1 MIEFYKIGK
10 KWYEQGDRNGGLFE
24 ANIVEKELIGICCDK
39 KVLVIL
45 NGKFFNIEEEMFL
58 LSYMQNF
65 DIKIFIATDIISLN
79 NNRSIINNCQYLLHQ
94 CPANDMI
101 ENDKLIQLYSWVP
114 EIFYTYTRQLL
125 QTEKQDK
132 LIFGG
137 GVRDNEHKILEYL
150 SAVPS
155 VSYLKT
161 NDYDNRIEYANYLIE
176 LAKYKYT
183 IVISRRSY
191 SDIGFITPRYCEAI
205 ANNVL
210 PICDSTYD
218 RSNHFAVVR
227 VSSKEELKRM
237 IEMLNQSEEFY
248 RSLLTQEHHKLASRQ
263 NNFRNL
269 IIDII
274 GGKYADKSRDC

>member
-10 KWYEQGDRNGGLFE
+10 KWYEDHDKNSGLFE
-24 ANIVEKELIGICCDK
+24 ANILEKELVDIHCDK
-39 KVLVIL
+39 KVLIIL
-45 NGKFFNIEEEMFL
+45 NGKFFNIEEEVFL
-58 LSYMQNF
+58 LSYMQGF
-65 DIKIFIATDIISLN
+65 DIKIFIASDIVALD

-101 ENDKLIQLYSWVP
+101 ENNKLVQLYSWVP
-114 EIFYTYTRQLL
+114 EVFYTYSKQLL
-125 QTEKQDK
+125 VEEKQNK

-137 GVRDNEHKILEYL
+137 GVRDNERKISEYL

-161 NDYDNRIEYANYLIE
+161 NKYDNRLEYADYLME
-176 LAKYKYT
+176 LAKCKYT
-183 IVISRRSY
+183 IIIARHAY
-191 SDIGFITPRYCEAI
+191 NDIGWVTARYCEAI
-205 ANNVL
+205 ANNTL

-218 RSNHFAVVR
+218 RSNHFAVLR
-227 VSSKEELKRM
+227 VSSKEELKQM
-237 IEMLNQSEEFY
+237 IEMLNQSEEFCI
-248 RSLLTQEHHKLASRQ
+248 SLLKQEHRKLASRQ

>member
-24 ANIVEKELIGICCDK
+24 ANIVEKELFGIYCDK

-45 NGKFFNIEEEMFL
+45 NGKFFNIEEELFL

-248 RSLLTQEHHKLASRQ
+248 KSLLTQEHHKLASRQ

>member
-10 KWYEQGDRNGGLFE
+10 KWYEDHDKNSGLFE
-24 ANIVEKELIGICCDK
+24 ANILEKELVDIHCDK
-39 KVLVIL
+39 KVLIIL
-45 NGKFFNIEEEMFL
+45 NGKFFNIEEEVFL
-58 LSYMQNF
+58 LSYMKSF
-65 DIKIFIATDIISLN
+65 DIKIFIASDIVALD

-101 ENDKLIQLYSWVP
+101 EDDKLIQLYSWVP
-114 EIFYTYTRQLL
+114 EVFYTYSKQLL
-125 QTEKQDK
+125 VEEKQNK

-137 GVRDNEHKILEYL
+137 GVRDNEHKISEYL
-150 SAVPS
+150 SSVPS

-161 NDYDNRIEYANYLIE
+161 NTYDNRLEYTDYLME
-176 LAKYKYT
+176 LAKCKYT
-183 IVISRRSY
+183 IIIARQAY
-191 SDIGFITPRYCEAI
+191 NDIGWVTARYCEAI
-205 ANNVL
+205 ANNTI

-237 IEMLNQSEEFY
+237 IEILNQSEEFY

>member
-10 KWYEQGDRNGGLFE
+10 KWYEDHDKNSGLFE
-24 ANIVEKELIGICCDK
+24 ANILEKELVDIHCDK
-39 KVLVIL
+39 KVLIIL
-45 NGKFFNIEEEMFL
+45 NGKFFNTEEEIFL
-58 LSYMQNF
+58 LSYMQGF
-65 DIKIFIATDIISLN
+65 DIKIFIASDIVALD

-101 ENDKLIQLYSWVP
+101 EDDKLIQLYSWVP
-114 EIFYTYTRQLL
+114 EVFYTYSKQLL
-125 QTEKQDK
+125 VEEKQNK

-137 GVRDNEHKILEYL
+137 GVRDNEHKIFEYL
-150 SAVPS
+150 SSVPS

-161 NDYDNRIEYANYLIE
+161 NTYDNRLEYADYLME
-176 LAKYKYT
+176 LAKCKYT
-183 IVISRRSY
+183 IIIARQAY
-191 SDIGFITPRYCEAI
+191 NDIGWVTARYCEAI
-205 ANNVL
+205 ANNTL

-227 VSSKEELKRM
+227 VSSKEELKQM
-237 IEMLNQSEEFY
+237 IKMLNQSEEFCI
-248 RSLLTQEHHKLASRQ
+248 SLLKQEHHKLASRQ

-274 GGKYADKSRDC
+274 GGKYADKGRDC

>member
-1 MIEFYKIGK
+1 M
-10 KWYEQGDRNGGLFE
+10 
-24 ANIVEKELIGICCDK
+24 
-39 KVLVIL
+39 
-45 NGKFFNIEEEMFL
+45 
-58 LSYMQNF
+58 
-65 DIKIFIATDIISLN
+65 
-79 NNRSIINNCQYLLHQ
+79 
-94 CPANDMI
+94 
-101 ENDKLIQLYSWVP
+101 
-114 EIFYTYTRQLL
+114 
-125 QTEKQDK
+125 
-132 LIFGG
+132 
-137 GVRDNEHKILEYL
+137 
-150 SAVPS
+150 
-155 VSYLKT
+155 
-161 NDYDNRIEYANYLIE
+161 IE

-210 PICDSTYD
+210 PICDITYD
-218 RSNHFAVVR
+218 RSNHFAVLR
-227 VSSKEELKRM
+227 VSSKEELKQM